1 MANKKNLQ
9 KETALATKREKQQ
22 LTVSERFTN
31 KVIEEFTGGVGEIQ
45 LSDFQR
51 RLAQNYFMA
60 VDIALKT
67 AEVNRQRKRKNKDP
81 LPVTWENIDM
91 QELARDVVTYARIGL
106 DPAQKNHIHPIP
118 YKNNAKNKYDIGFIE
133 GYRGIELKAVKY
145 GLDVP
150 DAVIVELVHENDTFK
165 VIKKDMNNK
174 YESYEFEVSNPFDRG
189 KIIGGFY
196 YHVYK
201 NNPEKN
207 KLVVFTIAD
216 IEKRKPQYASVEF
229 WGGEKTVWE
238 DGKPAGKE
246 KVEGWYEQMC
256 WKTIYRAAYN
266 DITIDSQKIDDDY
279 LRAKQMDMKMAE
291 ARVENEID
299 ENANQEI
306 IDIEGEIAGDTE
318 PVIDAEYEE
327 QQPESAD
334 VKDIDG
340 QVTIEGPG
348 Y

>member
-1 MANKKNLQ
+1 MANKKNPQ
-9 KETALATKREKQQ
+9 KETALATKQNKQE

-31 KVIEEFTGGVGEIQ
+31 KVIQEFTGGVGEIQ

-60 VDIALKT
+60 VDLALKT
-67 AEVNRQRKRKNKDP
+67 AEVNRQRKRRNKDP

-106 DPAQKNHIHPIP
+106 DPSQKNHINVIP
-118 YKNNAKNKYDIGFIE
+118 FKNNATNKYDIGFIE

-150 DAVIVELVHENDTFK
+150 DAVVVELVYSNDTFK
-165 VIKKDMNNK
+165 IIKKDMNNK
-174 YESYEFEVSNPFDRG
+174 YESYEFEVVNPFDRG
-189 KIIGGFY
+189 EIVGGFY
-196 YHVYK
+196 YHIY
-201 NNPEKN
+201 NDNPEKN
-207 KLVVFTIAD
+207 KIVVFALAD
-216 IEKRKPQYASVEF
+216 IEKRKPKYASTEF
-229 WGGEKTVWE
+229 WGGEKDIWE
-238 DGKPAGKE
+238 NGKKVGKE
-246 KVEGWYEQMC
+246 KVEGWYEKMC
-256 WKTIYRAAYN
+256 WKTIYRAAYS
-266 DITIDSQKIDDDY
+266 DVTIDSHKIDDDY

-306 IDIEGEIAGDTE
+306 IDITPE
-318 PVIDAEYEE
+318 PVDE
-327 QQPESAD
+327 PEPEPEPEPENSS
-334 VKDIDG
+334 IETNIPG
-340 QVTIEGPG
+340 QVTLDEGPG

>member
-1 MANKKNLQ
+1 MANEKNLQ

-106 DPAQKNHIHPIP
+106 DPSQKNHINPP

-150 DAVIVELVHENDTFK
+150 DAVIVELVHKNDTFK

-174 YESYEFEVSNPFDRG
+174 YESYEFEVVNPFDRG
-189 KIIGGFY
+189 EIIGGFY
-196 YHVYK
+196 YHAYK
-201 NNPEKN
+201 DNPEKN
-207 KLVVFTIAD
+207 KIVTFTLAD

-246 KVEGWYEQMC
+246 KVEGWYEKMC
-256 WKTIYRAAYN
+256 WKTIYRAAYS

-291 ARVENEID
+291 ARVEAEID

-306 IDIEGEIAGDTE
+306 IDIEGEIVDDTGPDIEVEHEE
-318 PVIDAEYEE
+318 PH
-327 QQPESAD
+327 PEPA
-334 VKDIDG
+334 KDIDG
-340 QVTIEGPG
+340 QVTLDAGPG